1 MGWSVAATRTGG
13 GGRVRGVAPAQLVLL
28 LLAVL
33 WFCVAGSGGVAHA
46 AEEENLLPPEQAF
59 RFAARQLDDRSI
71 EVHFDIAD
79 GYHLFRERFVFAAQP
94 AGVKLGTPEFPPGQV
109 KFDEALGKQMEIYHG
124 GVTIR
129 VPVAVVPAD
138 GEWLLTVTSQGC
150 ADKGICYPP
159 MHSVYKVGGGL
170 LGGLFD
176 KHRSSRPMTSPVPPA
191 MPILPSLGEGQIGPA
206 VPSAAPRNDDGDRVA
221 HVLAGHQLG
230 RIATVFFGLGLLM
243 TLTPG
248 VLAMVPILSSIVVG
262 EHVTRGRALVVSL
275 AYVLGTAVADAGVGV
290 AAGLLG
296 ERFSTGLLTPW
307 ALGAFTMLAVALAL
321 SMFGLYELG
330 RLPPMTA
337 SSNRWSGGRI
347 AVAAAAGVISA
358 LVVVRSVPV
367 PLSGTLTDAEQT
379 GDAIGSGGA
388 LFGMAIGMGAPLVLV
403 GVATG
408 YLVPRAGHWLM
419 VTKRFLGFLLLGEA
433 LWAVSPLL
441 PPWALMAA
449 WAMLLLIASAFLGA
463 FGSLGPEPRS
473 LTRLGKGMGM
483 VAALAGA
490 ILLVGLASGGRDLLQ
505 PLSHLRAGLMAPA
518 STAGPALVR
527 FERIRSVAELDARLV
542 QAAAAGKPVL
552 LDFYADWCV
561 SCKEMERLTF
571 SDPRV
576 QARLADVVLLQA
588 DVTRNSA
595 DDRTLLKRFGL
606 FGPPGI
612 ILYGAD
618 GRESPVRVIG
628 FQSASLFLDSLA
640 KAFGD
645 DGKH

>member
-1 MGWSVAATRTGG
+1 MGPGMAATRTGG
-13 GGRVRGVAPAQLVLL
+13 AGRIRCVAPAPLVLL

-33 WFCVAGSGGVAHA
+33 WFCVAGAGGVAHA
-46 AEEENLLPPEQAF
+46 AGEEDVLPPERAF
-59 RFAARQLDDRSI
+59 RFAARQLDNRSI

-79 GYHLFRERFVFAAQP
+79 GYHLYRERFAFAAQP
-94 AGVKLGTPEFPPGQV
+94 AGVKLGAPEFPPGQV
-109 KFDEALGKQMEIYHG
+109 KFDEALGKPMETYHG

-129 VPVAVVPAD
+129 VPVVVAPVD
-138 GEWLLTVTSQGC
+138 GKWLLTVTSQGC

-176 KHRSSRPMTSPVPPA
+176 KHRSRTPMTSPVPPA
-191 MPILPSLGEGQIGPA
+191 TPTLPSMGEGQTGLA
-206 VPSAAPRNDDGDRVA
+206 VPSAAPTNDGGGDIAR
-221 HVLAGHQLG
+221 VLASRQLG
-230 RIATVFFGLGLLM
+230 RIATIFLGFGLLL

-262 EHVTRGRALVVSL
+262 EHVTRGRALLVSF
-275 AYVLGTAVADAGVGV
+275 AYVLGTAVAHAGVGV

-296 ERFSTGLLTPW
+296 ERFSAGPPTPW
-307 ALGAFTMLAVALAL
+307 ALEAFAALAVALAL

-330 RLPPMTA
+330 RQPPMAA

-347 AVAAAAGVISA
+347 SVAVALGMISA
-358 LVVVRSVPV
+358 LAVVRSLPV
-367 PLSGTLTDAEQT
+367 PLAGALAYVEQT
-379 GDAIGSGGA
+379 GDAVGAGGA
-388 LFGMAIGMGAPLVLV
+388 LFAMAIGMGVPLVLV
-403 GVATG
+403 GVTAG
-408 YLVPRAGHWLM
+408 YLVPRAGHWLK

-449 WAMLLLIASAFLGA
+449 WAILLLIAAAFLGA
-463 FGSLGPEPRS
+463 FDSLGPEPRS

-505 PLSHLRAGLMAPA
+505 PLSHLRAGAVAPA

-588 DVTRNSA
+588 DVTRNTA
-595 DDRTLLKRFGL
+595 DDRILLKRFGL